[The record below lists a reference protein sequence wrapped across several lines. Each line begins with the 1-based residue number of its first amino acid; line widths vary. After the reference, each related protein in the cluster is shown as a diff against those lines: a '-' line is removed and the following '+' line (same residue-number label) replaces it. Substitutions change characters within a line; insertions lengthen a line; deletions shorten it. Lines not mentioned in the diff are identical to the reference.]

1 MSGPG
6 ILVLGIALGI
16 GIYAVRKLQAGA
28 DATRVIDS
36 ATGENPN
43 PQGEGGS
50 GPYAPTIEHIS
61 TARNRAQK
69 KHEFA
74 VGGPKRHK
82 IPTVPTQSTPISGL
96 VNNHD

>member
-1 MSGPG
+1 MSAPG
-6 ILVLGIALGI
+6 VLVLAIAAGI
-16 GIYAVRKLQAGA
+16 GIFAVRKLQASA

-43 PQGEGGS
+43 PKGEGGS

-61 TARNRAQK
+61 TARKRAQN
-69 KHEFA
+69 KHELA
-74 VGGPKRHK
+74 VGGPRRHK
-82 IPTVPTQSTPISGL
+82 IPTIPTQSTPISGL